1 MLNRGDADDEE
12 QTHRHKSQCRRFVWT
27 LVALDEV
34 RELTHQWIVRYNE
47 ERPHDALGSLP
58 PVVYRERS
66 KG

>member
-1 MLNRGDADDEE
+1 V
-12 QTHRHKSQCRRFVWT
+12 T
-27 LVALDEV
+27 LDEV